1 MAWILYGD
9 GLGDFRKTEIVVGHG
24 WHEARLADLDGD
36 GDLDLLNKPY
46 TWETPRVD
54 VWLNNGT
61 SSAKPPGSPA
71 ALRSEYPPAVVHDL
85 TPLHDAT
92 RVHVNPHNV

>member
-1 MAWILYGD
+1 MNRDGHLDLFAAEMARWSGKQPGPDHPKATAWILYGD
-9 GLGDFRKTEIVVGHG
+9 GQGNFRQTEVIVGHG

-54 VWLNNGT
+54 VWLNPGT
-61 SSAKPPGSPA
+61 RA
-71 ALRSEYPPAVVHDL
+71 AAQGVGAP
-85 TPLHDAT
+85 
-92 RVHVNPHNV
+92 